1 MNGQSSATSSSSGQ
15 FLSGFPWAVLEME
28 KQTYGF
34 PNLMGAVLAAAI
46 QEEEDRLRRQY
57 TDRGVAADVSVK
69 YDDEHMQ
76 IVYSA
81 SGGDAVEAEYGGA
94 TRGPQALLRKGAVR
108 GASKIQKALEKG
120 TKA

>member
-1 MNGQSSATSSSSGQ
+1 
-15 FLSGFPWAVLEME
+15 ME
-28 KQTYGF
+28 KQTRGF
-34 PNLMGAVLAAAI
+34 PSLMGAVLAAAL

-57 TDRGVAADVSVK
+57 TDRGIAAEVSVK

-76 IVYSA
+76 IVYGA
-81 SGGDAVEAEYGGA
+81 SGSDAAEAEYGGT